1 MATIKCSAC
10 LNDFEI
16 NISDSIKSIQCP
28 VCSEWIKIP
37 NAGQQISDLNRIK
50 KISSDQNSGLI
61 KNVVLGLKLSGFFK
75 GWIRFL
81 IAGVFIVIVALMMN
95 GFSVLINK
103 QSAEIKN
110 QQELIEKL
118 KLELSSIKGVNSS
131 NHNKVQSDGVLIS
144 EFKTQVQLY
153 QGKKPDIVEYM
164 GEVKNNT
171 KQKISDCVVSIGF
184 YQYGSDIKLSEEKV
198 NIGTLSAGET
208 ARFSERI
215 ALIDTML
222 ANGGSGPDSDSGRA
236 RVIGFKYG
244 SKSDQ
249 SELPVAGKTRSD
261 DSRRF

>member
-16 NISDSIKSIQCP
+16 EISDSIKSIQCP

-37 NAGQQISDLNRIK
+37 NAGQQISDLTRIN
-50 KISSDQNSGLI
+50 KISDDQNSGLI
-61 KNVVLGLKLSGFFK
+61 KNVVFGLKASGFFK

-81 IAGVFIVIVALMMN
+81 LVGVFIVIVAFVMN
-95 GFSVLINK
+95 GFSVLIKK
-103 QSAEIKN
+103 QSAEIAR
-110 QQELIEKL
+110 QQELITKL
-118 KLELSSIKGVNSS
+118 KLELSSIKGVNPS
-131 NHNKVQSDGVLIS
+131 NDGKIQSDGVLIS

-153 QGKKPDIVEYM
+153 QGKKPDIVEYI

-171 KQKISDCVVSIGF
+171 KQKLSECVVTIGF
-184 YQYGSDIKLSEEKV
+184 YQYGSNIKLSEEKV
-198 NIGTLSAGET
+198 DIGTLSAGEI
-208 ARFSERI
+208 ARFKERI

-236 RVIGFKYG
+236 RVIGFRYG
-244 SKSDQ
+244 SKSE
-249 SELPVAGKTRSD
+249 SRELPVAGKTRSD